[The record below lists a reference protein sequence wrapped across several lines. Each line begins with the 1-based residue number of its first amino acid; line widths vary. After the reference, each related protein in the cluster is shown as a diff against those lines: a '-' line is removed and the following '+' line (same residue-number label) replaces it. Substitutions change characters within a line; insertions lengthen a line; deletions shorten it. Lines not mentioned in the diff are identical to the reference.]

1 MTEVQ
6 EKKNRGRG
14 KGSVNYKKKKW
25 DIKITGEDGN
35 VKEGQYCSI
44 AQLNADLGI
53 NLKGDVVWRLTSGKR
68 VDKTCKHGDNSFLKK
83 YQHINIMKIT

>member
-14 KGSVNYKKKKW
+14 KGSINYKKKKW

-53 NLKGDVVWRLTSGKR
+53 NLKNDVVWRLVS
-68 VDKTCKHGDNSFLKK
+68 KTC
-83 YQHINIMKIT
+83 